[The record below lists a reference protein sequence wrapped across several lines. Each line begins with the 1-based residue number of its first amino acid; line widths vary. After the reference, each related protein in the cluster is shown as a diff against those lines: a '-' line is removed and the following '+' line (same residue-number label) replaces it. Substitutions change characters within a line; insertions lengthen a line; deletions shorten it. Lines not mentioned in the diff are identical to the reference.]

1 MDVSFLIRKNQ
12 NFINKSH
19 LNDYKK
25 TKKITEKLQKREGK
39 EAINGKVHLLK
50 DLILLKAGRHLD

>member
-1 MDVSFLIRKNQ
+1 MSFLIRKNQ

-19 LNDYKK
+19 LNDHEK
-25 TKKITEKLQKREGK
+25 TKKKITEKLQKQEGK

-50 DLILLKAGRHLD
+50 DSILLKAGRHLD

>member
-25 TKKITEKLQKREGK
+25 TKKNNRKIAKTRRQRGYQWESTLVKR
-39 EAINGKVHLLK
+39 
-50 DLILLKAGRHLD
+50 LILLRAGRHLD